1 MAVLELRY
9 QSPDPFATPS
19 PAPPPPLGHRRLHS
33 IPFHPFSTAENHP
46 RNSPF
51 LPPPRCTKDGEGGIS
66 GRVLA
71 RKLCPHFRHRAARL
85 SYSLSLSLCVRCICM
100 TAIYIYN
107 VCMCVQVW
115 KLRLFSWNFSLPIFT
130 FFPSFSTA
138 TFFIILLHKGA
149 QPLLRF
155 PRFNR
160 PYLRNCTVSLRF
172 VKYP

>member
-19 PAPPPPLGHRRLHS
+19 PAPPPPLRHRRLHS

-100 TAIYIYN
+100 TPIYIYI
-107 VCMCVQVW
+107 MCVCVYRFGSYVF
-115 KLRLFSWNFSLPIFT
+115 LAGISLCLFSRFSPLFLP
-130 FFPSFSTA
+130 
-138 TFFIILLHKGA
+138 
-149 QPLLRF
+149 LR
-155 PRFNR
+155 
-160 PYLRNCTVSLRF
+160 SL
-172 VKYP
+172 